1 MQAVKL
7 NASEGVDPSKTYNL
21 AVHHYSKSVLGL
33 RNALEKFGQEPS
45 ARHRILWTTHLL
57 GLFELMTDAT
67 GEGWI
72 QHLVHG
78 TSKALVAAGPASC
91 KSGHGQR
98 FFTEIRI
105 FEVCRA
111 IIFNEP
117 TFLAKA
123 DWRCLTREMTGEE
136 QGNGDSLDELLDI
149 IVSCSTLRVR
159 AINLLYHSDAD
170 SIDVMKH
177 LDEAFDVAQEGFRL
191 RQSLIDWEAKEGP
204 SKQQTVENASGS
216 FSALAKAFF
225 AATSIYLSGVF
236 DYEIPYW
243 QEKGI
248 VAPNLSEEE
257 IRMHVVNIL
266 THTNTVLSYEAESR
280 RPRYPPSSSPRQS
293 YYERPRRRD
302 SGFRSVSP
310 QARPP
315 PPAPVQRALRRRMTR
330 DSDWM
335 SEDES
340 RPTSRRRSPTPER
353 RQKPR
358 PYGTETPPF
367 QHSPRPAVTRP
378 PMRSYPTDSSR
389 PDPRRRPSY
398 EPPPSPRRPPG
409 AGKRS
414 PPSAYRP
421 APHLAADML
430 RGRPRSRGN
439 SPPRSPETHDSATGR
454 RPSYSGAG
462 NSQPSSRRY
471 SVKSPEQKEAKPTEK
486 PAENEPKKKGFD
498 FMKHFPQAV
507 AAYAGIE
514 ALGKHAD
521 TAKEWTDWFMKLQ
534 KTPAEIHELSAKATT
549 ARDTITQIQNT
560 LEARPDIIEG
570 DDARPMRRQIDEA
583 IRNATAA
590 LDEMTKLL
598 QEISS
603 DGLEGTMFGG
613 LEEFYNS
620 YRYKDEW
627 EEKIKLADGEL
638 EKQLAALSTLMV
650 NIYSRALM
658 KPAPPGF
665 DSPVPPPA
673 PGQSSD
679 SPDARRSS
687 TAQHSSKSRAG
698 SIDLDPPPV
707 GRYRKSVDEDAA
719 RSAPSDVST
728 EPKVETAKVAA
739 PEDKPIQ
746 PENDAGEPEAQQNTG
761 EAPPHSPKGVKLKVD
776 DDLADL
782 PTPSPKA
789 EPAQPIEVPKAPE
802 VPLKKE
808 EPTGIKPAQPTPVE
822 AKPPK
827 PPAPIEDPEE
837 ILLDAAWNGDIQ
849 ACNSALRYASPSTRD
864 QNGFTPLHLAAER
877 DHLAIAMLL
886 LDSSANP
893 NARANGGRTPLHLAA
908 RYASAALVEL
918 LVDDAHADPNA
929 RTTDGRTPLH
939 YAASVAEDGD
949 DEKREVIRV
958 LRDWKADPT
967 IKDNKGRT
975 ARDVAQR
982 RDFWDVSATLRR
994 AEKRWEE
1001 EHHQN
1006 WFQRHGLK
1014 R

>member
-1 MQAVKL
+1 MPKKA
-7 NASEGVDPSKTYNL
+7 PS
-21 AVHHYSKSVLGL
+21 L
-33 RNALEKFGQEPS
+33 RSSTRPKPQPAPAPAPKRPPLRTPS
-45 ARHRILWTTHLL
+45 ASYSRPPPSH
-57 GLFELMTDAT
+57 
-67 GEGWI
+67 
-72 QHLVHG
+72 
-78 TSKALVAAGPASC
+78 PP
-91 KSGHGQR
+91 
-98 FFTEIRI
+98 
-105 FEVCRA
+105 
-111 IIFNEP
+111 P
-117 TFLAKA
+117 TIK
-123 DWRCLTREMTGEE
+123 
-136 QGNGDSLDELLDI
+136 N
-149 IVSCSTLRVR
+149 
-159 AINLLYHSDAD
+159 
-170 SIDVMKH
+170 
-177 LDEAFDVAQEGFRL
+177 
-191 RQSLIDWEAKEGP
+191 EGP
-204 SKQQTVENASGS
+204 LRPPPGVG
-216 FSALAKAFF
+216 
-225 AATSIYLSGVF
+225 AAQRS
-236 DYEIPYW
+236 
-243 QEKGI
+243 
-248 VAPNLSEEE
+248 
-257 IRMHVVNIL
+257 R
-266 THTNTVLSYEAESR
+266 SYEAESR

-358 PYGTETPPF
+358 PHGTETPPF
-367 QHSPRPAVTRP
+367 PHSPKPAVARP

-398 EPPPSPRRPPG
+398 EPPPSPRRPLG

-414 PPSAYRP
+414 PPSVYRP

-430 RGRPRSRGN
+430 RGRPRSRGD
-439 SPPRSPETHDSATGR
+439 SPLRSHERHETVSNGR

-462 NSQPSSRRY
+462 NSQPSSRRH
-471 SVKSPEQKEAKPTEK
+471 SVKSPEQQEAKPAEK
-486 PAENEPKKKGFD
+486 PVEKEPKKKGFD

-534 KTPAEIHELSAKATT
+534 KTPEEIHELSAKATA

-570 DDARPMRRQIDEA
+570 DDAKPMRRQIDEA

-620 YRYKDEW
+620 YKYKDEW

-638 EKQLAALSTLMV
+638 EKQLAALSKLMV

-665 DSPVPPPA
+665 DNPVPPPA
-673 PGQSSD
+673 PGQSSN

-687 TAQHSSKSRAG
+687 TAQPQTKSRTG

-707 GRYRKSVDEDAA
+707 GRYRKSVDEDIA
-719 RSAPSDVST
+719 RSTPSDVST
-728 EPKVETAKVAA
+728 EPKIETTKDAA
-739 PEDKPIQ
+739 PDEKPEE
-746 PENDAGEPEAQQNTG
+746 PEKGGGRPEAQNTTDQATP
-761 EAPPHSPKGVKLKVD
+761 ESPKGVKLKVD

-789 EPAQPIEVPKAPE
+789 EPAQPIEVP
-802 VPLKKE
+802 LKKE

-827 PPAPIEDPEE
+827 PPAPAEDPEE
-837 ILLDAAWNGDIQ
+837 LLLDAAWSGDIQ
-849 ACNSALRYASPSTRD
+849 TCTNALRHASPSTRD

>member
-1 MQAVKL
+1 MPKKA
-7 NASEGVDPSKTYNL
+7 PS
-21 AVHHYSKSVLGL
+21 L
-33 RNALEKFGQEPS
+33 RSSTRPKPQPAPAPAPKRPPLRTPS
-45 ARHRILWTTHLL
+45 ASYSRPPPSH
-57 GLFELMTDAT
+57 
-67 GEGWI
+67 
-72 QHLVHG
+72 
-78 TSKALVAAGPASC
+78 PP
-91 KSGHGQR
+91 
-98 FFTEIRI
+98 
-105 FEVCRA
+105 
-111 IIFNEP
+111 P
-117 TFLAKA
+117 TIK
-123 DWRCLTREMTGEE
+123 
-136 QGNGDSLDELLDI
+136 N
-149 IVSCSTLRVR
+149 
-159 AINLLYHSDAD
+159 
-170 SIDVMKH
+170 
-177 LDEAFDVAQEGFRL
+177 
-191 RQSLIDWEAKEGP
+191 EGP
-204 SKQQTVENASGS
+204 LRPPPGVG
-216 FSALAKAFF
+216 
-225 AATSIYLSGVF
+225 AAQRS
-236 DYEIPYW
+236 
-243 QEKGI
+243 
-248 VAPNLSEEE
+248 
-257 IRMHVVNIL
+257 R
-266 THTNTVLSYEAESR
+266 SYEAESR

-353 RQKPR
+353 HQKPR
-358 PYGTETPPF
+358 PYGTEAPPF
-367 QHSPRPAVTRP
+367 PPSAKPVVARP

-414 PPSAYRP
+414 PPSVYRP

-430 RGRPRSRGN
+430 RGRPRSRGD
-439 SPPRSPETHDSATGR
+439 SPFRSHETNNSATGR

-462 NSQPSSRRY
+462 NPQLSSRRH
-471 SVKSPEQKEAKPTEK
+471 SVKSPEQQEAKPAGK
-486 PAENEPKKKGFD
+486 PTENEPKKKGFD

-534 KTPAEIHELSAKATT
+534 KTPEEIHELSAKATT

-570 DDARPMRRQIDEA
+570 DDAKPMRRQIDEA

-603 DGLEGTMFGG
+603 DG
-613 LEEFYNS
+613 
-620 YRYKDEW
+620 
-627 EEKIKLADGEL
+627 
-638 EKQLAALSTLMV
+638 
-650 NIYSRALM
+650 RALM

-665 DSPVPPPA
+665 NNPVPPPA
-673 PGQSSD
+673 PGQSSN

-687 TAQHSSKSRAG
+687 AAQPSSKSRAG

-719 RSAPSDVST
+719 KSAPSDVST
-728 EPKVETAKVAA
+728 EPKVETTKVVT
-739 PEDKPIQ
+739 PDDKPTE
-746 PENDAGEPEAQQNTG
+746 PEKDAGEPKAQQNTG
-761 EAPPHSPKGVKLKVD
+761 EAPPDSPKGVKLKVD
-776 DDLADL
+776 NDLADL

-789 EPAQPIEVPKAPE
+789 EAAETTEAP
-802 VPLKKE
+802 LRNE

-822 AKPPK
+822 AKPSR

-849 ACNSALRYASPSTRD
+849 ACNSALRHASPSTRD

-975 ARDVAQR
+975 ARDVAQK
-982 RDFWDVSATLRR
+982 RDFWDASATLRR

>member
-1 MQAVKL
+1 MPKKA
-7 NASEGVDPSKTYNL
+7 PSL
-21 AVHHYSKSVLGL
+21 KSSTRPTPAPAPKRPPL
-33 RNALEKFGQEPS
+33 RTPS
-45 ARHRILWTTHLL
+45 ASYSRPPPSH
-57 GLFELMTDAT
+57 
-67 GEGWI
+67 
-72 QHLVHG
+72 
-78 TSKALVAAGPASC
+78 PP
-91 KSGHGQR
+91 
-98 FFTEIRI
+98 
-105 FEVCRA
+105 
-111 IIFNEP
+111 P
-117 TFLAKA
+117 TIK
-123 DWRCLTREMTGEE
+123 
-136 QGNGDSLDELLDI
+136 N
-149 IVSCSTLRVR
+149 
-159 AINLLYHSDAD
+159 
-170 SIDVMKH
+170 
-177 LDEAFDVAQEGFRL
+177 
-191 RQSLIDWEAKEGP
+191 EGP
-204 SKQQTVENASGS
+204 LRPPPGVG
-216 FSALAKAFF
+216 
-225 AATSIYLSGVF
+225 AAQRS
-236 DYEIPYW
+236 
-243 QEKGI
+243 
-248 VAPNLSEEE
+248 
-257 IRMHVVNIL
+257 R
-266 THTNTVLSYEAESR
+266 SYEAESR
-280 RPRYPPSSSPRQS
+280 RPRYPPSPSPRQS

-315 PPAPVQRALRRRMTR
+315 PPAPIQRALRRRMTR

-367 QHSPRPAVTRP
+367 QHSPKPAVARP

-389 PDPRRRPSY
+389 PNPRRRPSY

-430 RGRPRSRGN
+430 RGRPRSRGD
-439 SPPRSPETHDSATGR
+439 SPLRSHETQDSATGR

-462 NSQPSSRRY
+462 NSQPSSRRH
-471 SVKSPEQKEAKPTEK
+471 SVKSPEQKEAKPAEK

-534 KTPAEIHELSAKATT
+534 KTPEEIHELSAKATT

-570 DDARPMRRQIDEA
+570 DDAKPMRRQIDEA

-620 YRYKDEW
+620 YKYKDEW

-638 EKQLAALSTLMV
+638 EKQLAALSKLMV
-650 NIYSRALM
+650 NIYSQVTHLHTASYHTDSYHRRALM
-658 KPAPPGF
+658 KPAPPGLNN
-665 DSPVPPPA
+665 PVPPPA

-687 TAQHSSKSRAG
+687 TAHHSSKSRAG

-728 EPKVETAKVAA
+728 EPKVETAKEVA
-739 PEDKPIQ
+739 PEDKPKQ
-746 PENDAGEPEAQQNTG
+746 PEKDVGEPEAQQNTD
-761 EAPPHSPKGVKLKVD
+761 EAPPDSPKGVKLKVD

-782 PTPSPKA
+782 PPPSPKA
-789 EPAQPIEVPKAPE
+789 EPAQPTEVPEVPD

-849 ACNSALRYASPSTRD
+849 ACNSALRHASPSTRD

-975 ARDVAQR
+975 ARDVAQK

>member
-1 MQAVKL
+1 MPKKAPSLRSSTRPKPPPAPAPAPKRPPLRTSSASYSRPPPTHAQATL
-7 NASEGVDPSKTYNL
+7 NN
-21 AVHHYSKSVLGL
+21 
-33 RNALEKFGQEPS
+33 
-45 ARHRILWTTHLL
+45 
-57 GLFELMTDAT
+57 
-67 GEGWI
+67 
-72 QHLVHG
+72 
-78 TSKALVAAGPASC
+78 AGPL
-91 KSGHGQR
+91 K
-98 FFTEIRI
+98 
-105 FEVCRA
+105 
-111 IIFNEP
+111 P
-117 TFLAKA
+117 P
-123 DWRCLTREMTGEE
+123 
-136 QGNGDSLDELLDI
+136 QGAG
-149 IVSCSTLRVR
+149 
-159 AINLLYHSDAD
+159 
-170 SIDVMKH
+170 
-177 LDEAFDVAQEGFRL
+177 VAQRS
-191 RQSLIDWEAKEGP
+191 R
-204 SKQQTVENASGS
+204 
-216 FSALAKAFF
+216 
-225 AATSIYLSGVF
+225 
-236 DYEIPYW
+236 
-243 QEKGI
+243 
-248 VAPNLSEEE
+248 
-257 IRMHVVNIL
+257 
-266 THTNTVLSYEAESR
+266 SYEAESR

-293 YYERPRRRD
+293 YYERPKRRD

-310 QARPP
+310 RARPP

-358 PYGTETPPF
+358 PHGSETPPWPD
-367 QHSPRPAVTRP
+367 SRKPAVTRP
-378 PMRSYPTDSSR
+378 PIRSYPTDSSR
-389 PDPRRRPSY
+389 PHPRRFHSY
-398 EPPPSPRRPPG
+398 EPPRSPRRPPG

-414 PPSAYRP
+414 PPSAYKP
-421 APHLAADML
+421 APHLAAEML

-439 SPPRSPETHDSATGR
+439 SPLRTHDTHIPVDKER
-454 RPSYSGAG
+454 RSSYTGAG
-462 NSQPSSRRY
+462 KSQPTSTRH
-471 SVKSPEQKEAKPTEK
+471 SVKSPEQQDVRPAQTPTDEA
-486 PAENEPKKKGFD
+486 PKKKGFD

-560 LEARPDIIEG
+560 LEARPDIIDG
-570 DDARPMRRQIDEA
+570 DDAKPMRRQIDEA

-590 LDEMTKLL
+590 LDELTKLL

-620 YRYKDEW
+620 YKYKDEW
-627 EEKIKLADGEL
+627 EEKIKLADAEL
-638 EKQLAALSTLMV
+638 EKQLAALSKLMV

-665 DSPVPPPA
+665 DNPVPPPA
-673 PGQSSD
+673 PGQSSN

-687 TAQHSSKSRAG
+687 TAQPVSKSRAG

-707 GRYRKSVDEDAA
+707 GRYRKSVDEDAS
-719 RSAPSDVST
+719 RPTPSEVST
-728 EPKVETAKVAA
+728 EPTFETAKEA
-739 PEDKPIQ
+739 PTEGNMKE
-746 PENDAGEPEAQQNTG
+746 PEQDGRKPEAQKDTDQ
-761 EAPPHSPKGVKLKVD
+761 APPESPKGVKLKVD
-776 DDLADL
+776 DNLADI
-782 PTPSPKA
+782 PAPSPKT
-789 EPAQPIEVPKAPE
+789 EPEQPTNNPAPK
-802 VPLKKE
+802 KD

-822 AKPPK
+822 AKPQR
-827 PPAPIEDPEE
+827 PPVPAEDPEE
-837 ILLDAAWNGDIQ
+837 VLLDAAWNGDIHT
-849 ACNSALRYASPSTRD
+849 CNDALRHASPSTRD

-886 LDSSANP
+886 LDNGANP
-893 NARANGGRTPLHLAA
+893 NSRANGGRTPLHLAA
-908 RYASAALVEL
+908 RYASAALVEF
-918 LVDDAHADPNA
+918 LVDDGKADPNA

-939 YAASVAEDGD
+939 YVASVAEDGD
-949 DEKREVIRV
+949 DEKREIIRI

-975 ARDVAQR
+975 ARDVAQK
-982 RDFWDVSATLRR
+982 RDFWDASATLRR

>member
-1 MQAVKL
+1 MPKKA
-7 NASEGVDPSKTYNL
+7 PS
-21 AVHHYSKSVLGL
+21 L
-33 RNALEKFGQEPS
+33 RSSTRPKPPPAPAPAPKRPPLRTPS
-45 ARHRILWTTHLL
+45 ASYSRPPPTHPP
-57 GLFELMTDAT
+57 
-67 GEGWI
+67 
-72 QHLVHG
+72 
-78 TSKALVAAGPASC
+78 TSLNNAGPLQPPKGA
-91 KSGHGQR
+91 GAAQR
-98 FFTEIRI
+98 SR
-105 FEVCRA
+105 
-111 IIFNEP
+111 
-117 TFLAKA
+117 
-123 DWRCLTREMTGEE
+123 
-136 QGNGDSLDELLDI
+136 
-149 IVSCSTLRVR
+149 
-159 AINLLYHSDAD
+159 
-170 SIDVMKH
+170 
-177 LDEAFDVAQEGFRL
+177 
-191 RQSLIDWEAKEGP
+191 
-204 SKQQTVENASGS
+204 
-216 FSALAKAFF
+216 
-225 AATSIYLSGVF
+225 
-236 DYEIPYW
+236 
-243 QEKGI
+243 
-248 VAPNLSEEE
+248 
-257 IRMHVVNIL
+257 
-266 THTNTVLSYEAESR
+266 SYEAESR

-293 YYERPRRRD
+293 YYERPKRRD

-310 QARPP
+310 RARPP

-335 SEDES
+335 SEDET
-340 RPTSRRRSPTPER
+340 RPASRRRSPTPER

-358 PYGTETPPF
+358 PYGSETPPWPN
-367 QHSPRPAVTRP
+367 SPKPAVARP
-378 PMRSYPTDSSR
+378 PMRSYQTDSSR
-389 PDPRRRPSY
+389 PDPRRYPSY
-398 EPPPSPRRPPG
+398 EPPRSPRRPPG

-414 PPSAYRP
+414 PPSAYKP
-421 APHLAADML
+421 APHLAAEML
-430 RGRPRSRGN
+430 RGRPRSRGH
-439 SPPRSPETHDSATGR
+439 SPLRTHETHGSADKER
-454 RPSYSGAG
+454 RPSYSSTGK
-462 NSQPSSRRY
+462 SQPTSRRH
-471 SVKSPEQKEAKPTEK
+471 SVKSPEQDAKPTEK
-486 PAENEPKKKGFD
+486 PVEEVPKKKGFD

-534 KTPAEIHELSAKATT
+534 KTPEEIHQLSAKATT

-560 LEARPDIIEG
+560 LEARPDIIDG

-603 DGLEGTMFGG
+603 DGLEGTRFSG

-620 YRYKDEW
+620 YKYKDEW
-627 EEKIKLADGEL
+627 EEKIKLADAEL
-638 EKQLAALSTLMV
+638 EKQLAALSKLMV

-665 DSPVPPPA
+665 DNPVPPPA

-687 TAQHSSKSRAG
+687 TAQPSSKSRTG

-707 GRYRKSVDEDAA
+707 GRYRKSVDEDAS
-719 RSAPSDVST
+719 RSTPSEVST
-728 EPKVETAKVAA
+728 EPTFETAKEAA
-739 PEDKPIQ
+739 TEEKIKEPEKD
-746 PENDAGEPEAQQNTG
+746 DGRPEAQHITD
-761 EAPPHSPKGVKLKVD
+761 EAPPESPKGVKLKVD
-776 DDLADL
+776 DDLADI

-789 EPAQPIEVPKAPE
+789 EPEQPMSETSPKQ
-802 VPLKKE
+802 E
-808 EPTGIKPAQPTPVE
+808 EPTRIKPAQPTPVE
-822 AKPPK
+822 AKPPR
-827 PPAPIEDPEE
+827 PPAPAPAEDPEE
-837 ILLDAAWNGDIQ
+837 LLLDAAWNGDIQ
-849 ACNSALRYASPSTRD
+849 ACNNALRHASPSTRD
-864 QNGFTPLHLAAER
+864 QNGFTPLHLAAEC

-886 LDSSANP
+886 LDNGANP

-908 RYASAALVEL
+908 RYASAALVEF
-918 LVDDAHADPNA
+918 LVDDGKADPNA

-949 DEKREVIRV
+949 DEKREIIRI

-982 RDFWDVSATLRR
+982 RDFWDASATLRR

>member
-1 MQAVKL
+1 MPVGPFDRRKKRSRCLACAASHLKCSGSVPCSNCVRRRVDCAFEKQKAKQIWINQDESGKKTVARVSAGACKSQPRLVTIATGDQIYYLSHYFDTFLRRNNCNPKVDIFTDVVGFMKDQESGTFLHDAVLSLGAMQAVKL
-7 NASEGVDPSKTYNL
+7 NASEGVDPSKTYSL
-21 AVHHYSKSVLGL
+21 AVHYYSKSVLGL
-33 RNALEKFGQEPS
+33 RNALEKFDQEPS

-57 GLFELMTDAT
+57 GLFELMTDST

-78 TSKALVAAGPASC
+78 TSKALVAAGPTSC
-91 KSGHGQR
+91 QSGYGQR

-111 IIFNEP
+111 IIFNES
-117 TFLAKA
+117 TFLANA
-123 DWRCLTREMTGEE
+123 DWRCLTRDMRAKH
-136 QGNGDSLDELLDI
+136 QGSDSLDELLDL

-159 AINLLYHSDAD
+159 AIDLIYHSDTDA
-170 SIDVMKH
+170 IGLPKR

-191 RQSLIDWEAKEGP
+191 RQSLIDWEAKGRRA
-204 SKQQTVENASGS
+204 KQENASGS
-216 FSALAKAFF
+216 FASLSKAFF

-243 QEKGI
+243 QDKGI

-257 IRMHVVNIL
+257 IQMHVVNIL
-266 THTNTVLSYEAESR
+266 THTNTVL
-280 RPRYPPSSSPRQS
+280 
-293 YYERPRRRD
+293 RRD

-330 DSDWM
+330 DSDLM

-353 RQKPR
+353 RQKRR
-358 PYGTETPPF
+358 PHGTETPPF
-367 QHSPRPAVTRP
+367 QHSPKPAVARP

-430 RGRPRSRGN
+430 RGRPRSRGD
-439 SPPRSPETHDSATGR
+439 SPLRSHETHDSATGR
-454 RPSYSGAG
+454 RPSYSSTA
-462 NSQPSSRRY
+462 NSQPSSRRH

-534 KTPAEIHELSAKATT
+534 KTPEEIHELSAKATT

-570 DDARPMRRQIDEA
+570 DDAKPMRRQIDEA

-620 YRYKDEW
+620 YKYKDEW

-638 EKQLAALSTLMV
+638 EKQLAALSKLMV

-658 KPAPPGF
+658 KPAPPGLNN
-665 DSPVPPPA
+665 PVPPPA

-687 TAQHSSKSRAG
+687 TAQASSKSRAG

-707 GRYRKSVDEDAA
+707 GRYRKSVDEDAV

-728 EPKVETAKVAA
+728 EPKVQTAKDAV
-739 PEDKPIQ
+739 PKVKPME
-746 PENDAGEPEAQQNTG
+746 PENDAGEPEAQQNTDG
-761 EAPPHSPKGVKLKVD
+761 ALPESPKGVKLKVD

-789 EPAQPIEVPKAPE
+789 EPAQPVEVPKVPE

-808 EPTGIKPAQPTPVE
+808 EPTGIKPAQPTPAE

-849 ACNSALRYASPSTRD
+849 ACN
-864 QNGFTPLHLAAER
+864 
-877 DHLAIAMLL
+877 
-886 LDSSANP
+886 
-893 NARANGGRTPLHLAA
+893 
-908 RYASAALVEL
+908 
-918 LVDDAHADPNA
+918 
-929 RTTDGRTPLH
+929 
-939 YAASVAEDGD
+939 
-949 DEKREVIRV
+949 
-958 LRDWKADPT
+958 
-967 IKDNKGRT
+967 
-975 ARDVAQR
+975 
-982 RDFWDVSATLRR
+982 
-994 AEKRWEE
+994 
-1001 EHHQN
+1001 
-1006 WFQRHGLK
+1006 
-1014 R
+1014 

>member
-7 NASEGVDPSKTYNL
+7 NASEGVDPGKTYSL
-21 AVHHYSKSVLGL
+21 AVHYYSKSVLGL
-33 RNALEKFGQEPS
+33 RNALEKFDQEPS

-57 GLFELMTDAT
+57 GLFELMTDET

-78 TSKALVAAGPASC
+78 TSKALVAA
-91 KSGHGQR
+91 
-98 FFTEIRI
+98 
-105 FEVCRA
+105 
-111 IIFNEP
+111 
-117 TFLAKA
+117 
-123 DWRCLTREMTGEE
+123 
-136 QGNGDSLDELLDI
+136 
-149 IVSCSTLRVR
+149 
-159 AINLLYHSDAD
+159 DAVD
-170 SIDVMKH
+170 

-191 RQSLIDWEAKEGP
+191 RQALIDWEAKDQP
-204 SKQQTVENASGS
+204 PKQQTAENASGNFAS
-216 FSALAKAFF
+216 LTKAFF

-243 QEKGI
+243 QDKGI

-257 IRMHVVNIL
+257 IQMHALHKDQDLMKLKVGD
-266 THTNTVLSYEAESR
+266 
-280 RPRYPPSSSPRQS
+280 
-293 YYERPRRRD
+293 RD
-302 SGFRSVSP
+302 IHLH
-310 QARPP
+310 QARDNPTMSDQGEETQ
-315 PPAPVQRALRRRMTR
+315 ASGLCRLKRDHLHLRLYN
-330 DSDWM
+330 
-335 SEDES
+335 
-340 RPTSRRRSPTPER
+340 ER
-353 RQKPR
+353 LDGPR
-358 PYGTETPPF
+358 PHGPETPPF
-367 QHSPRPAVTRP
+367 PHSPKPAVARP

-439 SPPRSPETHDSATGR
+439 SPLRSHEAHDSATGR
-454 RPSYSGAG
+454 RPSYSGGG
-462 NSQPSSRRY
+462 NSQPSSRRH
-471 SVKSPEQKEAKPTEK
+471 SVKSPEHKEAKAAEKPAEK

-534 KTPAEIHELSAKATT
+534 KTPEEIHELSAKATT

-570 DDARPMRRQIDEA
+570 DDAKPMRRQIDEA
-583 IRNATAA
+583 IRNATTA

-620 YRYKDEW
+620 YKYKDEW

-638 EKQLAALSTLMV
+638 EKQLAALSKLMV

-665 DSPVPPPA
+665 DNPVPPPA

-687 TAQHSSKSRAG
+687 TAQPSSKSRAG

-707 GRYRKSVDEDAA
+707 GRYRKSIDEDAV

-728 EPKVETAKVAA
+728 EPKSETAKDVT
-739 PEDKPIQ
+739 PEDKPTQ
-746 PENDAGEPEAQQNTG
+746 PEKDVSEPHAQQNID
-761 EAPPHSPKGVKLKVD
+761 EVPPGSPKGVKLKVD

-789 EPAQPIEVPKAPE
+789 EPTE

-822 AKPPK
+822 AKSPRPQ
-827 PPAPIEDPEE
+827 APVEDPEE
-837 ILLDAAWNGDIQ
+837 VLLDAAWNGDIQ
-849 ACNSALRYASPSTRD
+849 ACNSALRHASPSTRD

-975 ARDVAQR
+975 ARDVAQK